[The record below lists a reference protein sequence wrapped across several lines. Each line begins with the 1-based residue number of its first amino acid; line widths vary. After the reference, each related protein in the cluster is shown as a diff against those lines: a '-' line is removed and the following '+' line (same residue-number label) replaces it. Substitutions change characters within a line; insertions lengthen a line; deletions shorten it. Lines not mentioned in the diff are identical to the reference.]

1 MNAKEKAKDLVNW
14 YYENLPQW
22 VNTDEAKMC
31 ATKCVDEILKQFVGL
46 NKPEYVAFDCIG
58 ERQFTYEG
66 EYEDRMT
73 GYDMVDYWNEVL
85 EEIELIKYG
94 DK

>member
-1 MNAKEKAKDLVNW
+1 MNAKEKAKYLVNW

-31 ATKCVDEILKQFVGL
+31 ALKCVDEIINSRSVITDSQFEY
-46 NKPEYVAFDCIG
+46 NK
-58 ERQFTYEG
+58 
-66 EYEDRMT
+66 
-73 GYDMVDYWNEVL
+73 YWNEVL
-85 EEIELIKYG
+85 KEIQLIKYG